1 MKELGRGIINQTVI
15 LTESLKKLV
24 MTQMRVDRVLE
35 FQSDTG
41 EFRREVYFLVQR
53 RLIKIK
59 PRQGQVAGLIL
70 PHPSHESR
78 DGAWVLSLADD
89 FHPLSSNQREIGP
102 NTCATHGNVNCDG

>member
-1 MKELGRGIINQTVI
+1 MLLPSGGRRGERIDAYRCRVKELGRGIINQTVI

-59 PRQGQVAGLIL
+59 PRQGQVAGLIG

-78 DGAWVLSLADD
+78 DGI
-89 FHPLSSNQREIGP
+89 RE
-102 NTCATHGNVNCDG
+102 